1 MSEQPSYDSRM
12 NATERRAA
20 VSLAGI
26 FSLRMLGLFM
36 ILPVFSVYGSQY
48 EGFSPLT
55 VGLAIGM
62 YGLTQALFQIP
73 FGLLSDR
80 FGRKK
85 IIIIGLVIF
94 AFGSMVSALSVTMTG
109 VIIGRALQ
117 GLGAISAVTL
127 ALTADLTREEQRTKA
142 MAIIGVSIGMAFA
155 LAMVLGP
162 AITSVAGM
170 SGLFWATGALALG
183 GIGVLLWYVPTPV
196 SLQFHRDTEPV
207 FAQFSRILKDRQ
219 LLRLDLGILALHM
232 IMTATFVALP
242 QVIRDLGNFEASEH
256 TRVYLLALPISVLLM
271 SPFVMYADRRNRVKQ
286 VFIAAIGLLTLAQL
300 SMALFDE
307 ALWMIIVSLTL
318 YFTAFN
324 ILEASLPSLITRL
337 APPEL
342 KGTALGAYA
351 TAQNFGAF
359 LGGVSGGWLMQEYGA
374 FGVFISCAGVATLWL
389 AIASSMR
396 NPRVV
401 STQLLKV
408 ADQGGLEEPDALAL
422 CTKLL
427 GIPGVVEAVVVAED
441 GIAYLKVDKKSLD
454 REALMAYAQSA

>member
-1 MSEQPSYDSRM
+1 MTAS
-12 NATERRAA
+12 ERRAA
-20 VSLAGI
+20 FSLAGI

-36 ILPVFSVYGSQY
+36 ILPVFSVYGTQY
-48 EGFSPLT
+48 QGFSPMT
-55 VGLAIGM
+55 VGLAIGI

-85 IIIIGLVIF
+85 VIVFGLLIF
-94 AFGSMVSALSVTMTG
+94 AFGSMVSALSLTMTG

-155 LAMVLGP
+155 LAMILGP

-170 SGLFWATGALALG
+170 PGLFWATGALALG
-183 GIGVLLWYVPTPV
+183 GIAVLLWYVPNPTG
-196 SLQFHRDTEPV
+196 LQFHRDTEPV
-207 FAQFSRILKDRQ
+207 LSQFSRILKDRQ
-219 LLRLDLGILALHM
+219 LLRLDIGILILHM

-242 QVIRDLGNFEASEH
+242 QVLRDLGNIEATEH
-256 TRVYLLALPISVLLM
+256 TRVYLLALPVSVLLM
-271 SPFVMYADRRNRVKQ
+271 SPFVMYADRRNRVKH
-286 VFIAAIGLLTLAQL
+286 VFIAAIGLLAL
-300 SMALFDE
+300 SQIAMATYDQ
-307 ALWMIIVSLTL
+307 ALWMVVLSLTL

-359 LGGVSGGWLMQEYGA
+359 LGGVSGGWLMQEFGA
-374 FGVFISCAGVATLWL
+374 FGVFASCAGAATLWL
-389 AIASSMR
+389 LIAVSMR

-408 ADQGGLEEPDALAL
+408 APEGGLDDSDALAL
-422 CTKLL
+422 CATLL
-427 GIPGVVEAVVVAED
+427 DIPGVVEATVVAED
-441 GIAYLKVDKKSLD
+441 GIAYLKVDHKILN
-454 REALMAYAQSA
+454 RESLMAYAHDNRAPQPA

>member
-1 MSEQPSYDSRM
+1 MTAM
-12 NATERRAA
+12 ERRAA
-20 VSLAGI
+20 FSLAGI

-48 EGFSPLT
+48 QGFSPMT
-55 VGLAIGM
+55 VGLAIGI

-85 IIIIGLVIF
+85 VIVIGLLIF
-94 AFGSMVSALSVTMTG
+94 AFGSLVSALSLTMTG

-155 LAMVLGP
+155 LAMILGP

-170 SGLFWATGALALG
+170 PGLFWATGALALG
-183 GIGVLLWYVPTPV
+183 GIAVLLWYVPNPTG
-196 SLQFHRDTEPV
+196 LQFHRDTEPV
-207 FAQFSRILKDRQ
+207 LAQFSRILKDRQ
-219 LLRLDLGILALHM
+219 LLRLDFGILVLHM

-242 QVIRDLGNFEASEH
+242 QVLRDLGNIEATEH
-256 TRVYLLALPISVLLM
+256 TRVYLLALPVSVLLM
-271 SPFVMYADRRNRVKQ
+271 SPFVMYADRRNRVKH
-286 VFIAAIGLLTLAQL
+286 VFIAAIGLLALAQV
-300 SMALFDE
+300 SMAVLDQ
-307 ALWMIIVSLTL
+307 ALWMVVLALTL

-359 LGGVSGGWLMQEYGA
+359 LGGVSGGWLMQQFGA
-374 FGVFISCAGVATLWL
+374 FGVFSSCAGAATLWL
-389 AIASSMR
+389 LIAVSMR
-396 NPRVV
+396 NPKVV

-408 ADQGGLEEPDALAL
+408 APEGGLDDSDALAL
-422 CTKLL
+422 CATLL
-427 GIPGVVEAVVVAED
+427 DIPGVVEAVVVAED
-441 GIAYLKVDKKSLD
+441 GIAYLKVDHKILD
-454 REALMAYAQSA
+454 RESLMAYAHDTRNPQSA